1 MTSDTIAIKYHHF
14 CQLIKIKVL
23 YSELIFLYF
32 SEKTTSFFLMPYTAF
47 PSLLG
52 YIICGRIILVVPI
65 EMEIA
70 ISENTIKFVV

>member
-1 MTSDTIAIKYHHF
+1 
-14 CQLIKIKVL
+14 
-23 YSELIFLYF
+23 
-32 SEKTTSFFLMPYTAF
+32 MPYTAF